1 MAPEKRE
8 PAPSL
13 ENPRQSLLELA
24 LRLPESRAMNAAPR
38 RSRPPALAVLVP
50 GLALAVPAQAVEPG
64 AAAFASAW
72 MMIGLALGVA
82 IAMAAC
88 WTVMRERLRPRDGW
102 GLQAGAAVL
111 LLLAATFLAGS
122 HASWLALALA
132 GAAVAAWGLWLVR
145 RLSGRMTHLLVERDH
160 ARAEATR
167 VKADSE
173 RDPLTGVL
181 NRGAWRARL
190 ERLAEDTRQDERP
203 LSVLFFDID
212 LFKLINDSLGHQ
224 VGDDCL
230 KAVADT
236 VAAELRGGDILGRL
250 GGEEFG
256 VALPGARRIHA
267 LAVGE
272 RIRTA
277 VQQHCQAVGEEVVE
291 LTVSVGAA
299 EHLGPEEALDALVD
313 RADRAMYTAKDSG
326 RNMVV
331 ADAST
336 PSGQA

>member
-1 MAPEKRE
+1 MD
-8 PAPSL
+8 
-13 ENPRQSLLELA
+13 
-24 LRLPESRAMNAAPR
+24 AAPR
-38 RSRPPALAVLVP
+38 RCRPVFPAVLLPAGLCAGPALAA
-50 GLALAVPAQAVEPG
+50 GTAPAPAGV
-64 AAAFASAW
+64 AFAW
-72 MMIGLALGVA
+72 LMVGLALGLA
-82 IAMAAC
+82 AAMLAC
-88 WTVMRERLRPRDGW
+88 WTVMRERLQPREGW
-102 GLQAGAAVL
+102 GPQAGAALAL
-111 LLLAATFLAGS
+111 LVAAVFLAGS
-122 HASWLALALA
+122 YPWILAVA

-145 RLSGRMTHLLVERDH
+145 SLSGRMRQLLHERDH
-160 ARAEATR
+160 ARAEASR

-190 ERLAEDTRQDERP
+190 ERLSEDTQQDKRP

-250 GGEEFG
+250 GGEEFA

-272 RIRTA
+272 RVRTA
-277 VQQHCQAVGEEVVE
+277 VQKHCQLVGEEVVE

-299 EHLGPEEALDALVD
+299 EYLGPEETLDALVD

-331 ADAST
+331 ADAAV
-336 PSGQA
+336 PPGAN

>member
-1 MAPEKRE
+1 
-8 PAPSL
+8 
-13 ENPRQSLLELA
+13 
-24 LRLPESRAMNAAPR
+24 MNAAPR
-38 RSRPPALAVLVP
+38 RSRPLALAVLVCGP
-50 GLALAVPAQAVEPG
+50 ALAMPAAAVEPG
-64 AAAFASAW
+64 AAVVASAW
-72 MMIGLALGVA
+72 VMIGLALGVA

-88 WTVMRERLRPRDGW
+88 WTVMRERLQPREGW
-102 GLQAGAAVL
+102 GLQAGAAL
-111 LLLAATFLAGS
+111 LLLLTAAFLADS
-122 HASWLALALA
+122 HAIWLALA

-145 RLSGRMTHLLVERDH
+145 SLSGRMSHLLVERDH

-190 ERLAEDTRQDERP
+190 ERLAEDTRQDQRP

-236 VAAELRGGDILGRL
+236 VAAELRGGDILGRV
-250 GGEEFG
+250 GGEEFA
-256 VALPGARRIHA
+256 VALPGAKRIHA

-331 ADAST
+331 ADAHT
-336 PSGQA
+336 PANHV

>member
-1 MAPEKRE
+1 
-8 PAPSL
+8 
-13 ENPRQSLLELA
+13 
-24 LRLPESRAMNAAPR
+24 MNAAPR
-38 RSRPPALAVLVP
+38 RSRPLALAVLVS
-50 GLALAVPAQAVEPG
+50 GLAFAVPALAVEPG
-64 AAAFASAW
+64 AAVFASAW
-72 MMIGLALGVA
+72 LMIGLALGVA

-88 WTVMRERLRPRDGW
+88 WTVMRERLGPREGW
-102 GLQAGAAVL
+102 GLQAGVAAL
-111 LLLAATFLAGS
+111 LLLAAMFLADS
-122 HASWLALALA
+122 HALWLALA

-145 RLSGRMTHLLVERDH
+145 RLSGRMAHLLVERDH

-190 ERLAEDTRQDERP
+190 ERLAEDTRQDQRP

-299 EHLGPEEALDALVD
+299 EHLGPDEALDALVD

-331 ADAST
+331 ADTGT
-336 PSGQA
+336 PSSHA

>member
-1 MAPEKRE
+1 M
-8 PAPSL
+8 PAW
-13 ENPRQSLLELA
+13 A
-24 LRLPESRAMNAAPR
+24 AAP
-38 RSRPPALAVLVP
+38 
-50 GLALAVPAQAVEPG
+50 
-64 AAAFASAW
+64 AAAAVAW
-72 MMIGLALGVA
+72 AWLMTGLALGVA
-82 IAMAAC
+82 MAMAAS
-88 WTVMRERLRPRDGW
+88 WTVMRSRLRPREGW
-102 GLQAGAAVL
+102 GLQAGAAFL
-111 LLLAATFLAGS
+111 LLLAAAFLADS
-122 HASWLALALA
+122 LAIWLALA

-145 RLSGRMTHLLVERDH
+145 SLSGRMTHLLVERDH
-160 ARAEATR
+160 ARAEASR

-190 ERLAEDTRQDERP
+190 ERLAEDTRQDQRP

-230 KAVADT
+230 RAVAET

-256 VALPGARRIHA
+256 VALPGAKRIHA

-277 VQQHCQAVGEEVVE
+277 VQRHCQAVGEEVVE

-336 PSGQA
+336 PSANAGT

>member
-1 MAPEKRE
+1 MSRTFLLV
-8 PAPSL
+8 PA
-13 ENPRQSLLELA
+13 A
-24 LRLPESRAMNAAPR
+24 RLPESWAMDTRKR
-38 RSRPPALAVLVP
+38 RSPARFPALFLLGPGLCAPALAAGPAPAVQSGAWVLVGVAL
-50 GLALAVPAQAVEPG
+50 GLSVALAV
-64 AAAFASAW
+64 
-72 MMIGLALGVA
+72 
-82 IAMAAC
+82 C
-88 WTVMRERLRPRDGW
+88 WSVMRERLAPREGW
-102 GLQAGAAVL
+102 GYVAAAALAVA
-111 LLLAATFLAGS
+111 LLAVFIGGRWPWLVAL
-122 HASWLALALA
+122 LAL
-132 GAAVAAWGLWLVR
+132 AVAAWGVALVR
-145 RLSGRMTHLLVERDH
+145 KLSGRMRGLLHERDH
-160 ARAEATR
+160 ARAEASR

-190 ERLAEDTRQDERP
+190 ERIGEDMRQDRRP
-203 LSVLFFDID
+203 MSVLFFDID

-250 GGEEFG
+250 GGEEFA

-272 RIRTA
+272 RIRQA
-277 VQQHCQAVGEEVVE
+277 VQKHCQVVGEEVVE

-299 EHLGPEEALDALVD
+299 EYLGEGESYDALMD
-313 RADRAMYTAKDSG
+313 RADRAMYTAKGSG

-331 ADAST
+331 ADAVV
-336 PSGQA
+336 PAPNGP

>member
-1 MAPEKRE
+1 
-8 PAPSL
+8 
-13 ENPRQSLLELA
+13 
-24 LRLPESRAMNAAPR
+24 MNDAPR
-38 RSRPPALAVLVP
+38 RTRALVLVVP
-50 GLALAVPAQAVEPG
+50 VSGLAMAMPAMAAEPT
-64 AAAFASAW
+64 AAMASAW
-72 MMIGLALGVA
+72 LMIGLALGVVL
-82 IAMAAC
+82 AMAAC
-88 WTVMRERLRPRDGW
+88 WSVMRDRLGPREGW
-102 GLQAGAAVL
+102 GLQGVVALA
-111 LLLAATFLAGS
+111 LLLAAAFLAETYP
-122 HASWLALALA
+122 LALALAVA

-145 RLSGRMTHLLVERDH
+145 RLSGRLIHLLVERDH

-190 ERLAEDTRQDERP
+190 ERLAQDTQQDQRA

-250 GGEEFG
+250 GGEEFA

-272 RIRTA
+272 RVRTA
-277 VQQHCQAVGEEVVE
+277 VQRHCQAVGEEVVE

-299 EHLGPEEALDALVD
+299 EHLGPDEALDALVD

-331 ADAST
+331 ADANT
-336 PSGQA
+336 PPSHGEA

>member
-1 MAPEKRE
+1 M
-8 PAPSL
+8 
-13 ENPRQSLLELA
+13 
-24 LRLPESRAMNAAPR
+24 
-38 RSRPPALAVLVP
+38 
-50 GLALAVPAQAVEPG
+50 
-64 AAAFASAW
+64 
-72 MMIGLALGVA
+72 GLALGLA
-82 IAMAAC
+82 AAMLAC
-88 WTVMRERLRPRDGW
+88 WTVMRDRLQPGEGW
-102 GLQAGAAVL
+102 GLQAGAALVL
-111 LLLAATFLAGS
+111 LVAAVFLAG
-122 HASWLALALA
+122 AYPWILAGA
-132 GAAVAAWGLWLVR
+132 GAAVAGWGLWLVR
-145 RLSGRMTHLLVERDH
+145 SLSGGMHHLLLERDH
-160 ARAEATR
+160 ARAEASR

-190 ERLAEDTRQDERP
+190 ERLAEDTQQDNRP

-224 VGDDCL
+224 VGDECL
-230 KAVADT
+230 RAVADT

-250 GGEEFG
+250 GGEEFA

-272 RIRTA
+272 RVRTS
-277 VQQHCQAVGEEVVE
+277 VQKHCQAVGEEVVE

-331 ADAST
+331 ADAAV
-336 PSGQA
+336 PPGAN

>member
-1 MAPEKRE
+1 
-8 PAPSL
+8 
-13 ENPRQSLLELA
+13 
-24 LRLPESRAMNAAPR
+24 MNAAPR
-38 RSRPPALAVLVP
+38 RSLPLLPAVLLPAFGWAGPV
-50 GLALAVPAQAVEPG
+50 LAAGPAPVAVAT
-64 AAAFASAW
+64 AW
-72 MMIGLALGVA
+72 VLVGLALGLAV
-82 IAMAAC
+82 AMAAC
-88 WTVMRERLRPRDGW
+88 WTVMRDRLQPGDGW
-102 GLQAGAAVL
+102 GPLAGTAVL
-111 LLLAATFLAGS
+111 LLVAAVFLAGT
-122 HASWLALALA
+122 WPWPVALA
-132 GAAVAAWGLWLVR
+132 GAGLTAWGVWLVR
-145 RLSGRMTHLLVERDH
+145 RLSGRMRQLLHERDH

-190 ERLAEDTRQDERP
+190 DRLAEDTQQDQRP

-230 KAVADT
+230 KAVSDT

-250 GGEEFG
+250 GGEEFA

-277 VQQHCQAVGEEVVE
+277 VQKHCQLVGEEVVE

-299 EHLGPEEALDALVD
+299 EYLGPGETLDALVD

-331 ADAST
+331 ADAAV
-336 PSGQA
+336 PPGAN

>member
-1 MAPEKRE
+1 MGPRKRE
-8 PAPSL
+8 PAPSFDV
-13 ENPRQSLLELA
+13 PRPGLLVLGP
-24 LRLPESRAMNAAPR
+24 RLPDSRPMNAAPR
-38 RSRPPALAVLVP
+38 RFRPVFPAVLLL
-50 GLALAVPAQAVEPG
+50 GLAWAGPVLAAPPSHVAVS
-64 AAAFASAW
+64 AAW
-72 MMIGLALGVA
+72 LMVGLALGLA
-82 IAMAAC
+82 AAMLAC
-88 WTVMRERLRPRDGW
+88 WTVMRDRLAPREGW
-102 GLQAGAAVL
+102 GLQAGAALAL
-111 LLLAATFLAGS
+111 LPAAIFLAGS
-122 HASWLALALA
+122 YPWILTLA
-132 GAAVAAWGLWLVR
+132 GAAVAGWGVWLVR
-145 RLSGRMTHLLVERDH
+145 SLSGGMRHLLHERDH

-190 ERLAEDTRQDERP
+190 ERLAEDTQQDQRP

-224 VGDDCL
+224 VGDECL
-230 KAVADT
+230 RAVADT

-250 GGEEFG
+250 GGEEFA

-272 RIRTA
+272 RVRTA
-277 VQQHCQAVGEEVVE
+277 VQKHCQAVGEEVVE

-299 EHLGPEEALDALVD
+299 EHLGPAEALDALVD

-331 ADAST
+331 ADAAV
-336 PSGQA
+336 PAGAN

>member
-1 MAPEKRE
+1 MAATPAFAA
-8 PAPSL
+8 APSG
-13 ENPRQSLLELA
+13 QVTA
-24 LRLPESRAMNAAPR
+24 LWFALGFAA
-38 RSRPPALAVLVP
+38 ALA
-50 GLALAVPAQAVEPG
+50 A
-64 AAAFASAW
+64 
-72 MMIGLALGVA
+72 
-82 IAMAAC
+82 
-88 WTVMRERLRPRDGW
+88 
-102 GLQAGAAVL
+102 
-111 LLLAATFLAGS
+111 
-122 HASWLALALA
+122 ALALA
-132 GAAVAAWGLWLVR
+132 SRVLTQRMVPGVAWLPYAGASVALLLAGAWLAGRWPLVGLVLAIAVLAWGLLLVR
-145 RLSGRMTHLLVERDH
+145 ELLGRMRRLLEERDH
-160 ARAEATR
+160 ARAEASR
-167 VKADSE
+167 VKQSSE

-181 NRGAWRARL
+181 NRGAWRGRL
-190 ERLAEDTRQDERP
+190 EQLASDAREAQPPRP

-299 EHLGPEEALDALVD
+299 EHLGPDEALDALVD

-331 ADAST
+331 ADAGT
-336 PSGQA
+336 PSSHA

>member
-1 MAPEKRE
+1 MGRRKRE
-8 PAPSL
+8 PPPSFGS
-13 ENPRQSLLELA
+13 PRPGLLVPG
-24 LRLPESRAMNAAPR
+24 LRLPESRPMNAAPR
-38 RSRPPALAVLVP
+38 RSRPLSTAVLLSATAWAGPALAAGPVP
-50 GLALAVPAQAVEPG
+50 GAVAM
-64 AAAFASAW
+64 AW
-72 MMIGLALGVA
+72 LMVGLALGM
-82 IAMAAC
+82 AMAMVAC
-88 WTVMRERLRPRDGW
+88 WTVMRDRLQPGEGW
-102 GLQAGAAVL
+102 GLQAAAALVLLVAAVF
-111 LLLAATFLAGS
+111 LAARWP
-122 HASWLALALA
+122 WLLALA
-132 GAAVAAWGLWLVR
+132 GVGVAAWGVQLVR
-145 RLSGRMTHLLVERDH
+145 RLSGRMRHLLHERDH

-190 ERLAEDTRQDERP
+190 DRLAEDTQQDKRP

-224 VGDDCL
+224 VGDECL

-236 VAAELRGGDILGRL
+236 VEAELRGGDILGRL
-250 GGEEFG
+250 GGEEFA

-272 RIRTA
+272 RVRTA
-277 VQQHCQAVGEEVVE
+277 VQKHCQLVGEEVVE

-299 EHLGPEEALDALVD
+299 EYLGPEESLDALVD

-331 ADAST
+331 ADAAV
-336 PSGQA
+336 PPGAN

>member
-1 MAPEKRE
+1 MGARKRE
-8 PAPSL
+8 PAPSFGV
-13 ENPRQSLLELA
+13 PRPRLLVLGPP
-24 LRLPESRAMNAAPR
+24 LPESRVMNAAPR
-38 RSRPPALAVLVP
+38 RSRPV
-50 GLALAVPAQAVEPG
+50 VPACLLLGMASAGP
-64 AAAFASAW
+64 AFAAPAHPVAVSAAW
-72 MMIGLALGVA
+72 VAVGLALGLA
-82 IAMAAC
+82 AAMMAC
-88 WTVMRERLRPRDGW
+88 WTVMRDRVAPREGW
-102 GLQAGAAVL
+102 GLQAAAAAL
-111 LLLAATFLAGS
+111 LLLAAVFLAG
-122 HASWLALALA
+122 AYPWILALA
-132 GAAVAAWGLWLVR
+132 GLAVTAWGLWLVR
-145 RLSGRMTHLLVERDH
+145 GLSGRMRHLLLERDH

-190 ERLAEDTRQDERP
+190 ERLAEDTQQDQRP

-250 GGEEFG
+250 GGEEFA

-272 RIRTA
+272 RVRTS
-277 VQQHCQAVGEEVVE
+277 VQKHCQVVGEEVVE

-299 EHLGPEEALDALVD
+299 EHLGPDEALDALVD

-331 ADAST
+331 ADAAV
-336 PSGQA
+336 PPGAN

>member
-1 MAPEKRE
+1 MGPRKRE
-8 PAPSL
+8 PPPSFGT
-13 ENPRQSLLELA
+13 PGARLLVLGP
-24 LRLPESRAMNAAPR
+24 RLPESRPMNAAPR
-38 RSRPPALAVLVP
+38 RSSPLLPAVLLSGTAWAGPALAA
-50 GLALAVPAQAVEPG
+50 GPAPG
-64 AAAFASAW
+64 AVATAW
-72 MMIGLALGVA
+72 VMVGLALGMA
-82 IAMAAC
+82 LAMAAC
-88 WTVMRERLRPRDGW
+88 WTVMRDRLQPGEGW
-102 GLQAGAAVL
+102 GLQAAAALVLLVAAV
-111 LLLAATFLAGS
+111 FLAGTWP
-122 HASWLALALA
+122 WLLALA
-132 GAAVAAWGLWLVR
+132 GAGVAVWGVWLVR
-145 RLSGRMTHLLVERDH
+145 SLSGRMRHLLHERDH
-160 ARAEATR
+160 ARAEASR

-190 ERLAEDTRQDERP
+190 ERLAEDTQQDKRP

-250 GGEEFG
+250 GGEEFA

-277 VQQHCQAVGEEVVE
+277 VQKHCQLVGEEVVE

-299 EHLGPEEALDALVD
+299 EYLGPGETLDALVD

-331 ADAST
+331 ADAAV
-336 PSGQA
+336 PPGAN

>member
-1 MAPEKRE
+1 
-8 PAPSL
+8 
-13 ENPRQSLLELA
+13 
-24 LRLPESRAMNAAPR
+24 MNAAPR
-38 RSRPPALAVLVP
+38 RSWPLALAVLVS
-50 GLALAVPAQAVEPG
+50 GLALAVPAMAAGPASAAV
-64 AAAFASAW
+64 ASAW
-72 MMIGLALGVA
+72 VLAGLALGVGL
-82 IAMAAC
+82 AMAAC
-88 WTVMRERLRPRDGW
+88 WTVMGERLGPREGW
-102 GLQAGAAVL
+102 GLQAAAALL
-111 LLLAATFLAGS
+111 LLLATVFLA
-122 HASWLALALA
+122 ADYPLWLALA
-132 GAAVAAWGLWLVR
+132 GVAVTVWGLWLVR
-145 RLSGRMTHLLVERDH
+145 SLSANMGHLLLERDH

-190 ERLAEDTRQDERP
+190 ERLAEDTQQDQRA

-230 KAVADT
+230 KAVANA

-250 GGEEFG
+250 GGEEFA
-256 VALPGARRIHA
+256 VALPGAKRIHA

-272 RIRTA
+272 RVRTA
-277 VQQHCQAVGEEVVE
+277 VQQHCRSVGEEVVE

-299 EHLGPEEALDALVD
+299 EHLGPDESLDALVD

-331 ADAST
+331 ADANV
-336 PSGQA
+336 PADHAQD